1 MRNPPL
7 PLGGDRGRLAGVN
20 ARLRV
25 LSVLGSRPEVIQA
38 RPLAAAFASRFDEIL
53 LDTGQHYDW
62 EMAAGQMLD
71 TRLPEPA
78 YSLGIGSLPDLEQL
92 AAFEEAIA
100 DVIATERPAAVVV
113 RGDTNSTL
121 AGARAASAAG
131 VPLVHVEAGMRS
143 YRSDMPEERN
153 RVETD
158 LLSDLLCA
166 PTEGAAARLRD
177 ERVPGQVVTTGDVL
191 FDMLLQT
198 RDRLPA
204 GTEEGPYVL
213 ATVHRNYNTD
223 DPARLAAVMEC
234 LAAVPGRVVLPLHPR
249 TRERLAAASL
259 RVPSNV
265 DCRKPT
271 TYTQMLALERDAT
284 AIVTD
289 SGGVQREAYF
299 WGVPCVT
306 LREETEWMETVEAGW
321 NVLAGADAG
330 VVASALAREL
340 PAQRPPVFGDGHASQ
355 QITEAV
361 RALLV
366 DRQAV
371 TS

>member
-1 MRNPPL
+1 VDP
-7 PLGGDRGRLAGVN
+7 
-20 ARLRV
+20 RLRV

-62 EMAAGQMLD
+62 EMAAGQVLD

-92 AAFEEAIA
+92 RAFEDAIA
-100 DVIATERPAAVVV
+100 EVIEAERPAAVVV

-121 AGARAASAAG
+121 AGARAAHAAR

-158 LLSDLLCA
+158 QLADLLCA
-166 PTEGAAARLRD
+166 PTQTAADRLAA
-177 ERVPGQVVTTGDVL
+177 ERVPGLVVTTGDVL
-191 FDMLLQT
+191 FDMLLET
-198 RDRLPA
+198 RDRLPQRA
-204 GTEEGPYVL
+204 EEGPYVL

-223 DPARLAAVMEC
+223 DPERLAAVMEC

-249 TRERLAAASL
+249 TRERLAAAAL
-259 RVPSNV
+259 DVPPNV
-265 DCRKPT
+265 DCRRPT

-306 LREETEWMETVEAGW
+306 LREETEWMETVTTGW
-321 NVLAGADAG
+321 NVLAGADPDA
-330 VVASALAREL
+330 VASALAREL
-340 PAQRPPVFGDGHASQ
+340 PAERPPVFGDGHASLH
-355 QITEAV
+355 IAEAV

-366 DRQAV
+366 DRPAV
-371 TS
+371 TA